1 MGKTKSNQSGKKLTC
16 DVCGKTFA
24 MAAHLGR
31 HKSATHGT
39 PSKAGKKKKRAAKKV
54 ARKTTK
60 IKRKKAIR
68 KKTGTRRPG
77 RPPAIATRFGLT
89 ELSTD
94 DLAALLKAARAEAE
108 RRLRHF
114 RDMLAK

>member
-1 MGKTKSNQSGKKLTC
+1 MAKTKSDQSGKKLKC

-31 HKSATHGT
+31 HMSATHGT
-39 PSKAGKKKKRAAKKV
+39 PSKTAKKKKKRAAK
-54 ARKTTK
+54 RTTK
-60 IKRKKAIR
+60 VKRKKAIR
-68 KKTGTRRPG
+68 KKTGARRPG
-77 RPPAIATRFGLT
+77 RPPAIATRFRLT

-94 DLAALLKAARAEAE
+94 DLAALIKAARAEAE

-114 RDMLAK
+114 RDILAK